1 MAKHLVQYVLG
12 GVLAWFLIGW
22 GLDALFGINILK
34 FVGLAVGIAGGIYMA
49 KLRQQLDE
57 REAGPSAAEK
67 QPDGDHG
74 PR

>member
-1 MAKHLVQYVLG
+1 MAKYLLQYVLG

-22 GLDALFGINILK
+22 GLDALFGMNFLK

-67 QPDGDHG
+67 QSSAEPDA
-74 PR
+74 R